1 MFDVPV
7 FAMTNIPYIPETAPF
22 TPEQRAWLNGFLAG
36 LFSNANAGGA
46 PMPQL
51 PGGPAANA
59 EPLTIL
65 FGSQTGSAEGLA
77 KKFAKDAE
85 KRGFAPKILALND
98 HEQAGL
104 ATGGKAVI
112 ISSTWGDGE
121 PPDNAVNFWSW
132 INADSAPRLENLHF
146 AVLGLGDKNY
156 SDFCGASKKFDLR
169 LEALGAKRLAP
180 RGECDVDYEAPA
192 ATWIDGLWDKL
203 GGGVAS
209 SPSPAAGGNGTDG
222 APGVTRPT
230 NGSNGATAYGKSN
243 PFPAKLLK
251 NVLLN
256 RTGSS
261 KEVRHYEIGLN
272 GSGLT
277 YEAGDALGVVP
288 VNCHELVAEVI
299 TALKAKAD
307 DNVKLGDSIISLS
320 EALTHQ
326 LDINKPSQELLA
338 AVAKAAPQSE
348 LAGLLVP
355 EKRDD
360 LKKWLWGRHVIDL
373 LHLLPEPMPMT
384 ELVKLLK
391 KLAPRLYSI
400 SSSPKAHPGEVHLT
414 VGAVRYESHGRV
426 RKGVASTFL
435 ADRVGDTDYVK
446 VFVQPSHGFKPPANG
461 DTPMIM
467 VGPGTGIAPF
477 RAFLEERQA
486 TGAKGKN
493 WLFFGDQTR
502 TCDFLYEELLTNW
515 QKEGFLTRLDLAFSR
530 DQQEKIYVQNRMLEG
545 GAELWSWLEAGAHFY
560 VCGDASRM
568 AKDVDAA
575 LHMIVEKHGGKSAD
589 EAKAYVAKL
598 KSDKRYQRDVY

>member
-46 PMPQL
+46 PLPQL
-51 PGGPAANA
+51 PAEPAANA

-65 FGSQTGSAEGLA
+65 FGSQTGTAEGLA
-77 KKFAKDAE
+77 KKFAKEAE
-85 KRGFAPKILALND
+85 KRGFAPKIFALND
-98 HEQAGL
+98 HEQSGL
-104 ATGGKAVI
+104 AAGGKAVI

-132 INADSAPRLENLHF
+132 ISADSAPRMESLQF

-180 RGECDVDYEAPA
+180 RGECDVDYETPA
-192 ATWIDGLWDKL
+192 AAWMDGLWDKL
-203 GGGVAS
+203 GEGRAS
-209 SPSPAAGGNGTDG
+209 KPCPAAGGNGTNG
-222 APGVTRPT
+222 EHGVARPI
-230 NGSNGATAYGKSN
+230 SEKPAYGKSN

-256 RTGSS
+256 RAGSS

-288 VNCHELVAEVI
+288 VNCHELVADLI
-299 TALKAKAD
+299 TALKAKPD
-307 DNVKLGDSIISLS
+307 DNVKLGDNIISLS
-320 EALTHQ
+320 ETLTHQ

-348 LAGLLVP
+348 LAGLLAP

-373 LHLLPEPMPMT
+373 LHLLPEPMPVT
-384 ELVKLLK
+384 EFVKLLK

-461 DTPMIM
+461 DTPIIM

-515 QKEGFLTRLDLAFSR
+515 QTEGFLTRLDLAFSR

-575 LHMIVEKHGGKSAD
+575 LHMIVEKHGGKPAD
-589 EAKAYVAKL
+589 DAKTYVAKL

>member
-1 MFDVPV
+1 
-7 FAMTNIPYIPETAPF
+7 MTKIPYIPESAPF

-36 LFSNANAGGA
+36 LFSNAEGGA
-46 PMPQL
+46 ASTPQL
-51 PGGPAANA
+51 NAAPAKPA

-65 FGSQTGSAEGLA
+65 FGSQTGTAEGLA
-77 KKFAKDAE
+77 KQIAKE
-85 KRGFAPKILALND
+85 SESRGFAPKLLALND
-98 HEQAGL
+98 YEQANL
-104 ATGGKAVI
+104 AAGGKAVI

-132 INADSAPRLENLHF
+132 LSADAAPKLEGLTF

-156 SDFCGASKKFDLR
+156 SEFCGASKKFDAR

-180 RGECDVDYEAPA
+180 RGECDVDYEVA
-192 ATWIDGLWDKL
+192 ANSWIADLWGKL
-203 GGGVAS
+203 GGSATSTGTA
-209 SPSPAAGGNGTDG
+209 PGLNGNGK
-222 APGVTRPT
+222 A
-230 NGSNGATAYGKSN
+230 ATAERPGYGRTN
-243 PFPAKLLK
+243 PFPAKLLN

-256 RTGSS
+256 KPGSS
-261 KEVRHYEIGLN
+261 KEVRHYEIGLE

-288 VNCHELVAEVI
+288 VNCQQLVDDIIGV
-299 TALKAKAD
+299 LKARPD
-307 DNVKLGDSIISLS
+307 ENVKLGDSVVLLR

-326 LDINKPSQELLA
+326 LDVSKPSQELLE
-338 AVAKAAPQSE
+338 AVVKAAPQCE
-348 LAGLLVP
+348 LAALLAP
-355 EKRDD
+355 NKNDE
-360 LKKWLWGRHVIDL
+360 LKKWLWGRHVIDV
-373 LHLLPEPMPMT
+373 LHLLPAPMPVG
-384 ELVKLLK
+384 EFVGYLK

-414 VGAVRYESHGRV
+414 VSAVRYESHGRA

-446 VFVQPSHGFKPPANG
+446 VYVQPSHGFKPPANG

-477 RAFLEERQA
+477 RAFLEERLA
-486 TGAKGKN
+486 TSAKGRN

-502 TCDFLYEELLTNW
+502 ASDFLYEEQLTAW
-515 QKEGFLTRLDLAFSR
+515 QKDGFLTRLDLAFSR
-530 DQQEKIYVQNRMLEG
+530 DQGEKVYVQNRMLEN
-545 GAELWSWLEAGAHFY
+545 ADELWAWLEEGAHFY

-568 AKDVDAA
+568 AKDVDTA
-575 LHMIVEKHGGKSAD
+575 LHTVIEKCGGKSAD
-589 EAKAYVAKL
+589 EARAYVAKL